1 MVKRDEII
9 SRAVMQKLTDGI
21 EFFTAE
27 DILTV
32 AGIDDA
38 KLRQIQE
45 SIKRKSS
52 ELAFPLEDKD

>member
-1 MVKRDEII
+1 
-9 SRAVMQKLTDGI
+9 MQKLTDGI

-45 SIKRKSS
+45 TIKRKSS
-52 ELAFPLEDKD
+52 ELALPLEDKD